1 MNRED
6 IWPLTIAVAI
16 VALAWTLFLSEW
28 YVPIP

>member
-6 IWPLTIAVAI
+6 IWPLTIAGVLVA
-16 VALAWTLFLSEW
+16 ASWALFLSKW